1 MLTEQGLKKAIRN
14 KVRGWKAF
22 ANAEC
27 VAEITF
33 HGDNKWLVKLKGR
46 EKMKVENEE
55 IILKLIATHESDP
68 KFDTEYVFGDNGK
81 EDNG

>member
-1 MLTEQGLKKAIRN
+1 MISEQGLKRAISN
-14 KVRGWKAF
+14 NARGWKAF
-22 ANAEC
+22 SNDEC

-33 HGDNKWLVKLKGR
+33 HGDNLWLVNLKGR
-46 EKMKVENEE
+46 ESMKVENEE
-55 IILKLIATHESDP
+55 IILKLIASHETNP